1 MNTEEDQKKLNIWPP
16 THIHIPLNFFFSKN
30 SEFVHLDRRMLY
42 ASLTQYPLSPE
53 AYLGKGS
60 AVQASKAEDLLGKD
74 HLFFKGNFKEEV
86 GLCCLEILCG
96 CDNCDTVYLG
106 HRCHLGTDVKMKP
119 TLRKGESPGEQQGN
133 KAGGLDQRAP
143 LMQRLLVGLTEEPI

>member
-16 THIHIPLNFFFSKN
+16 TQIHIPLNFFFSKN

-119 TLRKGESPGEQQGN
+119 TLRKG
-133 KAGGLDQRAP
+133 KARENSRATKLEAWTRGP
-143 LMQRLLVGLTEEPI
+143 P